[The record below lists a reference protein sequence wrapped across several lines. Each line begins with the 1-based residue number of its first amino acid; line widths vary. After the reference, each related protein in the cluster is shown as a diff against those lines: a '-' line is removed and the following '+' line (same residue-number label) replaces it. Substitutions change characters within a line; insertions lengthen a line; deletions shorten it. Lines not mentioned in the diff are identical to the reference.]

1 MATRAKRYNEA
12 ADLLQAERAYLPDE
26 AVALV
31 KQIATAKFDETV
43 EIHISTNADPRH
55 ADQMLRGVVVLPHG
69 VGKEIRVLVFTQGEA
84 VGMAEQAGSDFVGG
98 DELIKKIEDG
108 WVEFDVSIATSD
120 MMSKIGRLGRILGR
134 RGLMPNPRTGT
145 VVQSKDI
152 PRVVEEAKKGRV
164 EFRLDRTSIMHV
176 PIGKASFNQ
185 AELMD
190 NLTALMDNVVRARP
204 SGVKGEFIRSAY
216 LTTTMGPSIRMDVAG
231 IIALQVE

>member
-1 MATRAKRYNEA
+1 MATRAKRYKEA
-12 ADLLQAERAYLPDE
+12 ADLLRAERAYLPDE

-69 VGKEIRVLVFTQGEA
+69 VGKEIRVLVFTQGEG
-84 VGMAEQAGSDFVGG
+84 VGMAERAGADFVGG

-145 VVQSKDI
+145 VVQSEDI

-216 LTTTMGPSIRMDVAG
+216 LTTTMGPSIQMDVAG
-231 IIALQVE
+231 IMALQVE